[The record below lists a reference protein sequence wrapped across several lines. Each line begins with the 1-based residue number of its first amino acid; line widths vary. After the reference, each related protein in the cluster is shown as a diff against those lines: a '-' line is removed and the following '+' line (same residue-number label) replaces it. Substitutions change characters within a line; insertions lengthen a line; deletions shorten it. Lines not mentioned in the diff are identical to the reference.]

1 MTEGKVAGELHEHV
15 RALRRYALV
24 LTRDPDAAEDLVQD
38 CLARAIAAADSW
50 RPGSDLRAWLFSI
63 LHNIHVSS
71 RRKEKVRREARVE
84 LPEPVAPPQ
93 QVEQVEL
100 RQVLDALARIP
111 ESQRQPIVLVALE
124 ELSYAEAARVLGLPL
139 GTFMSRLGRGRAAL
153 RRLLGEM
160 KRSTLRLVG

>member
-1 MTEGKVAGELHEHV
+1 MAEAMVTGALHEHL

-24 LTRDPDAAEDLVQD
+24 LTRDPAAAEDLVQD
-38 CLARAIAAADSW
+38 CLARAIAAADRW
-50 RPGSDLRAWLFSI
+50 RPGSDLRTWLFRI
-63 LHNIHVSS
+63 LHNAHVSD
-71 RRKEKVRREARVE
+71 RRKAKVRRDAMLE
-84 LPEPVAPPQ
+84 LPEPVASPPQ
-93 QVEQVEL
+93 VDRVEL
-100 RQVLDALARIP
+100 RQVLDALARVP
-111 ESQRQPIVLVALE
+111 EPQRQPIILVALE